1 MSPSPSPVCFQMA
14 VQASSEILIFLETP
28 AVYSLL

>member
-1 MSPSPSPVCFQMA
+1 MSLSHSPIYFQMA

-28 AVYSLL
+28 TVYNLL